1 VIKIITSGAFAAALE
16 KTLPIYK
23 SKYGLNYQLFYGSSF
38 GEAHDSIPN
47 RIKKGET
54 FDFFFLAE
62 GALDNYIKNDYID
75 PKSKF
80 NLINSR
86 IGIAIKEGGRSYS
99 VNKEDS
105 FINMLIECSSIA
117 YAASASGIYL
127 SNYVFPQISSKILI
141 KSKKILSERVGN
153 VIKRGEAE
161 VGFQQLSELLPIK
174 GLKILGGLP
183 KKYDKNFIFS
193 SGCANASIFKTEYFR
208 FINALIDNEEFK
220 NIIEKTG
227 VNLL

>member
-1 VIKIITSGAFAAALE
+1 MIKIITSGAFAAALE
-16 KTLPIYK
+16 RALPIYK

-38 GEAHDSIPN
+38 GDAHDSIPN
-47 RIKKGET
+47 RIKKGEF

-62 GALDNYIKNDYID
+62 GALESYIKNDYID
-75 PKSKF
+75 AKSKV
-80 NLINSR
+80 NLVNSR
-86 IGIAIKEGGRSYS
+86 IGIAIKEGGRSFS
-99 VNKEDS
+99 VNNEVS
-105 FINMLIECSSIA
+105 FVKMLTECKSIA

-127 SNYVFPQISSKILI
+127 SNEVFPLISSKILI

-153 VIKRGEAE
+153 IIMRGEAE

-193 SGCANASIFKTEYFR
+193 SGCANASIHKPEYFE
-208 FINALIDNEEFK
+208 FINALINENEFK
-220 NIIEKTG
+220 CVIEETG
-227 VNLL
+227 VKLL